1 MKKLMSVIMSVL
13 MSVLAIGSISVTA
26 EQDILQPY
34 RDIVH

>member
-26 EQDILQPY
+26 EQDIL
-34 RDIVH
+34 